1 MTAIRVLNDSLQSI
15 YAPNDGTYKVEQYD
29 LMWLAT
35 DDVRPASSVTDMLV
49 KLQNQI
55 YFATRFAGIS
65 VDARE
70 IADGAKTNFPVAPF
84 AVVEIDCVSS
94 TFNLMDLVAVT
105 ENDAGTALMD
115 NKVEKTTDRNAAIGI
130 VLQQY
135 SSATTRIKVAL
146 ISRVYKWDL
155 NIEDALPAVIEF
167 DFATTGGTGTT
178 AVTVAPGSTNAKGW
192 VFYDAFGIV
201 SEVFGGDTE
210 DQGVLTLADTADN
223 ALGTL
228 TPSNGG
234 ADALNDIVAC
244 TNRAVAQTTGTAIK
258 TIAAGVGIKATITQQ
273 TSGTGEAGKLKLYLV
288 LRPLA

>member
-1 MTAIRVLNDSLQSI
+1 MTAIRVLSDTLQSI
-15 YAPNDGTYKVEQYD
+15 YAPNDGTYKVEQFD
-29 LMWLAT
+29 LMLLET
-35 DDVRPASSVTDMLV
+35 DDVRPASSVTDLLV

-55 YFATRFAGIS
+55 YFASRFAGIS
-65 VDARE
+65 CDARE

-105 ENDAGTALMD
+105 ENAAGTALMD
-115 NKVEKTTDRNAAIGI
+115 NKVEKTTDKNAAIGI

-135 SSATTRIKVAL
+135 SSATTRVKVAL

-155 NIEDALPAVIEF
+155 NVEDAQPAVIEF

-178 AVTVAPGSTNAKGW
+178 AVTVAPGSTNSKGW

-201 SEVFGGDTE
+201 SEVFGGDTQ

-223 ALGTL
+223 ALGTI
-228 TPSNGG
+228 TPSNSG
-234 ADALNDIVAC
+234 ADDLNDIVAC

-273 TSGTGEAGKLKLYLV
+273 TAGTGEAGKMKLYLV

>member
-1 MTAIRVLNDSLQSI
+1 
-15 YAPNDGTYKVEQYD
+15 
-29 LMWLAT
+29 
-35 DDVRPASSVTDMLV
+35 
-49 KLQNQI
+49 
-55 YFATRFAGIS
+55 
-65 VDARE
+65 
-70 IADGAKTNFPVAPF
+70 
-84 AVVEIDCVSS
+84 
-94 TFNLMDLVAVT
+94 MDLVAVT

-115 NKVEKTTDRNAAIGI
+115 NKVEKTTDKNAAIGI

-135 SSATTRIKVAL
+135 SSATTRVKVAL

-155 NIEDALPAVIEF
+155 NVEDAQPAVIEF

-178 AVTVAPGSTNAKGW
+178 AVTVAPGSTNSKGW

-201 SEVFGGDTE
+201 SEVFGGDTQ

-223 ALGTL
+223 ALGTI
-228 TPSNGG
+228 TPSNSG
-234 ADALNDIVAC
+234 ADDLNDIVAC

-273 TSGTGEAGKLKLYLV
+273 TAGTGEAGKMKLYLV